1 MNDYKLTGKVAII
14 TGAGQGIGKAA
25 ALAVARSGAAVILCG
40 RTLSKLEKAAEEIE
54 ALGVKALPIQM
65 DVTNMDDIV
74 SAVAKGAEA
83 FGHIDILLNCA
94 GVWKPSN
101 LVDLEPEFWDS
112 IMNINLKGAV
122 FMSREVARHMIKNGI
137 HGTIELISSQAGKIG
152 EYGNSTYGASKSAMD
167 AWCQAVALE
176 LGEHDI
182 NVVAVA
188 PGFTYTEMLKDV
200 YAKRGALE
208 GKDPRV
214 YAEEVAQG
222 VPLKRMA
229 TPEEVGSMMA
239 YLASEDASYI
249 TGVVLTI
256 AGGNITV

>member
-1 MNDYKLTGKVAII
+1 MNDYKLNGKVAVV

-25 ALAVARSGAAVILCG
+25 AIAAASSGADIVLCG
-40 RTLSKLEKAAEEIE
+40 RTMSKLEKAAEEIR

-65 DVTNMDDIV
+65 DVTNYDDIEKTV
-74 SAVAKGAEA
+74 QEAEKE
-83 FGHIDILLNCA
+83 FGHIDILFNCA

-101 LVDLEPEFWDS
+101 LVDLTPEFWDS
-112 IMNINLKGAV
+112 IMDINLKGAV
-122 FMSREVARHMIKNGI
+122 FMSRAVARHMIEKEI

-176 LGEHDI
+176 LAEYDI

-188 PGFTYTEMLKDV
+188 PGFTYTEMLQDV
-200 YAKRGALE
+200 YKKRGASL
-208 GKDPRV
+208 GKDPSV
-214 YAEEVAQG
+214 FEQEVNEQ

-229 TPEEVGSMMA
+229 KPEEIGSLMA

-249 TGVVLTI
+249 TGVVITI

>member
-1 MNDYKLTGKVAII
+1 MNDYKLKGKNAII

-25 ALAVARSGAAVILCG
+25 AIAVATSGANVVLCG
-40 RTLSKLEKAAEEIE
+40 RTLSKLEAVAEEIRK
-54 ALGVKALPIQM
+54 LGVKALPIKM
-65 DVTNMDDIV
+65 DVTNIDEIEGSV
-74 SAVAKGAEA
+74 NEA
-83 FGHIDILLNCA
+83 IKQFGHLDILLNCA
-94 GVWKPSN
+94 GIWKPSN
-101 LVDLEPEFWDS
+101 LVDLTPEFWDS
-112 IMNINLKGAV
+112 IMDINLKGTV
-122 FMSREVARHMIKNGI
+122 FMSRSIARHMIDKKI

-176 LGEHDI
+176 LGEYNI

-188 PGFTYTEMLKDV
+188 PGFTYTEMLKNV

-208 GKDPRV
+208 GKDASV
-214 YAEEVAQG
+214 YAEEVAQS

-229 TPEEVGSMMA
+229 QPEEVGSLMA
-239 YLASEDASYI
+239 YLASDDASYI
-249 TGVVLTI
+249 TGVELTI